1 MADYIRYA
9 NQGATRNLPLDS
21 RLVEAFQFLPE
32 QGITMEVFSG
42 GQPAKGS
49 GLARVGSTRHDHG
62 NAADVFFYRGDQR
75 LDWNNPQD
83 QAIFKDIV
91 ARAKAAGVTGFGA
104 GPGYMQPGSMHVG
117 YGTPGVWGAGGRS
130 ANAPSWLRE
139 AYGMEAGPE
148 TMVAS
153 AAPAP
158 SGRAMPS
165 FAEAMGSRAA
175 EPTMANMQNKSFDPI
190 GEVMAAAGPGQMMQG
205 AMPQQM
211 QQMAFGDVVAPQAPV
226 SFGNVLDSFNRR
238 RRQADEEEQAR
249 QSRLAA
255 LFASMPA

>member
-21 RLVEAFQFLPE
+21 RLVEAFRFLPE

-49 GLARVGSTRHDHG
+49 GLPRVGSTRHDHG
-62 NAADVFFYRGDQR
+62 GAADVFFYRGDQR

-104 GPGYMQPGSMHVG
+104 GDGYMQPGSMHVG
-117 YGTPGVWGAGGRS
+117 FGNPGVWGAGGKGE
-130 ANAPSWLRE
+130 NAASWLRE
-139 AYGMEAGPE
+139 AYGL
-148 TMVAS
+148 
-153 AAPAP
+153 APAP
-158 SGRAMPS
+158 AQTMMASASPAPAGRA
-165 FAEAMGSRAA
+165 A
-175 EPTMANMQNKSFDPI
+175 PTMANMQNKSFDPV
-190 GEVMAAAGPGQMMQG
+190 GEVMAAAGQGQMMQG
-205 AMPQQM
+205 QMPQQMQQM

-226 SFGNVLDSFNRR
+226 SFGNVLDGFNRR
-238 RRQADEEEQAR
+238 RKQADEEEQAR

>member
-1 MADYIRYA
+1 MAADYIRYA

-21 RLVEAFQFLPE
+21 RLIEAFQFLPE
-32 QGITMEVFSG
+32 LGLTMEVFSG

-62 NAADVFFYRGDQR
+62 GAADVFFTRGHQR
-75 LDWNNPQD
+75 RDWNNPQD

-117 YGTPGVWGAGGRS
+117 YGTPGVWGAGGKG

-139 AYGMEAGPE
+139 AYGMEAGPQ

-153 AAPAP
+153 ASPTPSAAP
-158 SGRAMPS
+158 
-165 FAEAMGSRAA
+165 
-175 EPTMANMQNKSFDPI
+175 TVANMQNKSFDPI
-190 GEVMAAAGPGQMMQG
+190 GEVMAAAGPG

-226 SFGNVLDSFNRR
+226 TFANVLDGFNRR

-255 LFASMPA
+255 LFSSLPA

>member
-1 MADYIRYA
+1 MAADYIRYA

-21 RLVEAFQFLPE
+21 RLIEAFQFLPE
-32 QGITMEVFSG
+32 LGLTMEVFSG

-62 NAADVFFYRGDQR
+62 NAADVFFVRGDQR
-75 LDWNNPQD
+75 LDWANPQD

-117 YGTPGVWGAGGRS
+117 YGTPGVWGAGGKG

-139 AYGMEAGPE
+139 AYGLAPAPE
-148 TMVAS
+148 QTMVAS

-165 FAEAMGSRAA
+165 FAEALGSRSAA
-175 EPTMANMQNKSFDPI
+175 PTMANMQNKSFDPI
-190 GEVMAAAGPGQMMQG
+190 GEVMAAAGQG

-211 QQMAFGDVVAPQAPV
+211 AQAFGDVVAPQAPM

>member
-9 NQGATRNLPLDS
+9 NQGATRNLPLDT
-21 RLVEAFQFLPE
+21 RLVEAFRFLPE
-32 QGITMEVFSG
+32 MGLAMEVFSG

-49 GLARVGSTRHDHG
+49 GLPRVGSTRHDHG
-62 NAADVFFYRGDQR
+62 GAADVFFWRGDQR
-75 LDWNNPQD
+75 LDWNNPEHQP
-83 QAIFKDIV
+83 IFQDIV
-91 ARAKAAGVTGFGA
+91 TRAKAAGVTGFGA

-117 YGTPGVWGAGGRS
+117 FGNPGVWGAGGKG

-139 AYGMEAGPE
+139 AYGLAPAPE
-148 TMVAS
+148 QTMVAS
-153 AAPAP
+153 AAPRP
-158 SGRAMPS
+158 
-165 FAEAMGSRAA
+165 
-175 EPTMANMQNKSFDPI
+175 N
-190 GEVMAAAGPGQMMQG
+190 

-211 QQMAFGDVVAPQAPV
+211 A
-226 SFGNVLDSFNRR
+226 FGNVLDSFNRR

>member
-21 RLVEAFQFLPE
+21 RLVEAFRFLPE
-32 QGITMEVFSG
+32 LGVSMEVFSG

-49 GLARVGSTRHDHG
+49 GLPRVGSTRHDHG
-62 NAADVFFYRGDQR
+62 NAADVFFVRGDQR

-104 GPGYMQPGSMHVG
+104 GSGYMQPGSMHVG
-117 YGTPGVWGAGGRS
+117 FGNPGVWGAGGKG

-139 AYGMEAGPE
+139 AYGLAPAPE
-148 TMVAS
+148 QTMIAS

-158 SGRAMPS
+158 SGRSMPS
-165 FAEAMGSRAA
+165 FAEAMGSRSAA
-175 EPTMANMQNKSFDPI
+175 PTMANMQNKSFDPI
-190 GEVMAAAGPGQMMQG
+190 GEVMAAAGQG

-211 QQMAFGDVVAPQAPV
+211 AQAFGDVVAPQAPM

>member
-1 MADYIRYA
+1 MAADYIRYA

-21 RLVEAFQFLPE
+21 RLIEAFQFLPE
-32 QGITMEVFSG
+32 LGVSMEVFSG

-49 GLARVGSTRHDHG
+49 GLPRVGSTRHDHG
-62 NAADVFFYRGDQR
+62 HAADVFFVRGDQR

-117 YGTPGVWGAGGRS
+117 YGSPGVWGAGGKG

-139 AYGMEAGPE
+139 AYGMEAGPQ
-148 TMVAS
+148 TMMAS
-153 AAPAP
+153 AEPTP

-165 FAEAMGSRAA
+165 FAEAMGSRSAA
-175 EPTMANMQNKSFDPI
+175 PTMANMQNKSFDPI
-190 GEVMAAAGPGQMMQG
+190 GEVMAAAGQG

-211 QQMAFGDVVAPQAPV
+211 AQAFGDVVAPQAPM